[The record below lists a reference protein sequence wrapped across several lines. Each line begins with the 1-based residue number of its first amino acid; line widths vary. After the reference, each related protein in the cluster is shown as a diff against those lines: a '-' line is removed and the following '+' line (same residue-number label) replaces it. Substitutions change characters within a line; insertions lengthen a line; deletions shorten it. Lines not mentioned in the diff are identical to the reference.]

1 MVLLVV
7 GSASRHYISKHKRL
21 SAYTVDDF
29 DLLGLI
35 ISEFS
40 DIILLPHILTEVS
53 NVARQIDLPARAEI
67 QAALRTLIMT
77 CVEFPVHSVNGAQ
90 REEFI
95 TLGLTD
101 AVILH
106 FCTMEISGIR
116 PTLLTVD
123 TDLANT
129 ALSLGYSVI
138 DYKSEFLSD

>member
-53 NVARQIDLPARAEI
+53 NVARQIDLPARAEM
-67 QAALRTLIMT
+67 L
-77 CVEFPVHSVNGAQ
+77 
-90 REEFI
+90 
-95 TLGLTD
+95 
-101 AVILH
+101 
-106 FCTMEISGIR
+106 
-116 PTLLTVD
+116 
-123 TDLANT
+123 
-129 ALSLGYSVI
+129 
-138 DYKSEFLSD
+138 